1 VNRDATSAIHVA
13 IASVG
18 DSVIIKLTEEF
29 NLFSW
34 LETEG
39 EHEWYSRDENH
50 IPLGLVII
58 STHHAQQFSNQWYK
72 DNMGNSLWFYYK

>member
-1 VNRDATSAIHVA
+1 MNLDVTSAIRVD
-13 IASVG
+13 IANAG
-18 DSVIIKLTEEF
+18 DSLIIKLTAEY

-39 EHEWYSRDENH
+39 EHEWYSHNENH

-58 STHHAQQFSNQWYK
+58 STHHAQQYSNQWYK
-72 DNMGNSLWFYYK
+72 DHMGNSLWFYYK

>member
-1 VNRDATSAIHVA
+1 MSVIRADIVNA
-13 IASVG
+13 G
-18 DSVIIKLTEEF
+18 DPLIIKLTEEF

-58 STHHAQQFSNQWYK
+58 ST
-72 DNMGNSLWFYYK
+72 